1 MLAHL
6 SDGVFAWVVV
16 LKLLRNTSFGKE
28 VSFSD
33 VHGAFP
39 YKLYA
44 EVIGSNAFGKFIV
57 ITSSHKIDIS
67 GDKAT
72 VEFDTGA
79 YTKYRSPRYTIK
91 VLKPLDV
98 KSKDLKLTVY
108 SIAST
113 Q

>member
-6 SDGVFAWVVV
+6 SDGVFAWVVA

-44 EVIGSNAFGKFIV
+44 EVIGSKAFGKFIV
-57 ITSSHKIDIS
+57 ITSNHKIDIS

-72 VEFDTGA
+72 VEFDTEA
-79 YTKYRSPRYTIK
+79 YTRYRSPRYTIK

-108 SIAST
+108 SIVST